1 MADLL
6 KKGIQSIASILP
18 GRDNR
23 RNETVGE
30 ISGPVDIHYGCDGC
44 GKGIKVRMNEYN
56 YYYTCTCTCTLLLL
70 LLLLLITIALTIA
83 LHSFILS

>member
-23 RNETVGE
+23 RNETIGE

-56 YYYTCTCTCTLLLL
+56 YYCTLLLL
-70 LLLLLITIALTIA
+70 LILLLITISQAYYCA
-83 LHSFILS
+83 YV

>member
-56 YYYTCTCTCTLLLL
+56 YYYTCTCTLLLL